1 MVDEDNDK
9 IGAGMFSDLDNG
21 CSDSQ
26 PGIEQSTSL
35 RSLKMIS
42 SNLALIRMSA
52 KFLKCTVL
60 SQLSQK
66 LSQLL
71 TPAHL

>member
-21 CSDSQ
+21 GSDSQ

-42 SNLALIRMSA
+42 SNLALIRMSD

-60 SQLSQK
+60 SQL
-66 LSQLL
+66 L
-71 TPAHL
+71 

>member
-26 PGIEQSTSL
+26 PGIAIEQSTSL

-60 SQLSQK
+60 SQLS
-66 LSQLL
+66 
-71 TPAHL
+71 